1 MSTTDKIARD
11 FRRTVCSEI
20 ELIPEGSDRY
30 VVSTPFT
37 FNDGDEFTIL
47 LRKEGHGWTLADEA
61 HTFMHLSYEMKER
74 DWKKGRRAKIIEQ
87 VLSMFEVTNEDGELR
102 RRVDN
107 DAFGDA
113 LFDYVQAL
121 SKITDISFLKREV
134 VHSTFLDDF
143 REFVR
148 ERVPA
153 ERRTFNWTDAEH
165 DPDGTYPVDVRVA
178 GPRRPLFFFA
188 LNTNTRVR
196 DATISLLKYEQ
207 WGLEYDSAGVFEDVG
222 DISDRQLTKFMD
234 VAGTLFSNL
243 KGNRDRLGGFLEQ
256 HLN

>member
-1 MSTTDKIARD
+1 MSTAEDIVRD
-11 FRRTVCSEI
+11 FRSKVCSEI
-20 ELIPEGSDRY
+20 ELIPEGRDRY

-37 FNDGDEFTIL
+37 FDDGDEFTIL
-47 LRKEGHGWTLADEA
+47 LRKEGRGWTLSDEA

-74 DWKKGRRAKIIEQ
+74 DWKKGRRAEIIEE
-87 VLSMFEVTNEDGELR
+87 VLSMFEVTKEDGELR

-121 SKITDISFLKREV
+121 SKITDIKFLKREIV
-134 VHSTFLDDF
+134 RSTFLDDF

-148 ERVPA
+148 ERVPP
-153 ERRTFNWTDAEH
+153 ERRTFSWTDPEH
-165 DPDGTYPVDVRVA
+165 DPDGTYPVDVRIV
-178 GPRRPLFFFA
+178 GPRRPLFLFA

-207 WGLEYDSAGVFEDVG
+207 WGLEHDSAGVFEDLRE
-222 DISDRQLTKFMD
+222 ISDKQLTKFMD

-243 KGNRDRLGGFLEQ
+243 KGNQDRLTGFLER
-256 HLN
+256 HTN